1 MDVEAVERVALAA
14 VKEHGGD
21 PDLWRY
27 VSWARF
33 EQGRLREALAA
44 AERADDALYRAKAQ
58 FHLWAM
64 EDAAHTLA
72 GYEADD
78 PEDAAEAEW
87 YRGLLAEFGGGDGTE
102 HYRRAAE
109 IDPDAF
115 RLPLRLDDDE
125 VEDVVRAALA
135 ALPAPVREA
144 VEEVAIEIRPLPR
157 PYPDVDPLTL
167 GLYVGRDRM
176 QRTYE
181 AGGPELPPRIEIYQS
196 NVERLASD
204 REDAIEELRI
214 TLLHEIAHHLGYD
227 ERGVEDLGLA

>member
-1 MDVEAVERVALAA
+1 MDVDAVEHVALAA
-14 VKEHGGD
+14 IKQEGGH

-33 EQGRLREALAA
+33 EQGRMRDSLAA
-44 AERADDALYRAKAQ
+44 AERADDPLYRAKAL
-58 FHLWAM
+58 FHLWDL
-64 EDAAHTLA
+64 EDAARTLA
-72 GYEADD
+72 SYAPAD

-87 YRGLLAEFGGGDGTE
+87 YRGLLVEFAGGDATA
-102 HYRRAAE
+102 HFRRAAE
-109 IDPDAF
+109 LDPDAF
-115 RLPLRLDDDE
+115 RLPLRLGDDE
-125 VEDVVRAALA
+125 VEAVVRTALA

-181 AGGPELPPRIEIYQS
+181 AGGPELPPRIEIYQR
-196 NVERLASD
+196 NIERLAVD

-214 TLLHEIAHHLGYD
+214 TLLHEIAHHLGYG
-227 ERGVEDLGLA
+227 EHGVEDLGLA

>member
-1 MDVEAVERVALAA
+1 MAAFDELFARLDALVGAMDIEAVEHVALAA
-14 VKEHGGD
+14 VDEHGGD

-33 EQGRLREALAA
+33 EQGRLREALDA
-44 AERADDALYRAKAQ
+44 AERAGDALYRAKAQ

-64 EDAAHTLA
+64 EDAARTLA
-72 GYEADD
+72 GYGSDD
-78 PEDAAEAEW
+78 PEDEAEAEW
-87 YRGLLAEFGGGDGTE
+87 YRGLLAEFAGGDGTA

-115 RLPLRLDDDE
+115 QPPLRLDDDE
-125 VEDVVRAALA
+125 VEAVVRAALA

-157 PYPDVDPLTL
+157 PYPDVDPLISK
-167 GLYVGRDRM
+167 V
-176 QRTYE
+176 
-181 AGGPELPPRIEIYQS
+181 
-196 NVERLASD
+196 
-204 REDAIEELRI
+204 AIEELRI